1 MKPLEKERVMSVVRG
16 MGLASNLGLT
26 VGVTVFLGVLLG
38 NYLDEKVGGKGIL
51 FSIIVILSV
60 IIGLY
65 SAVRAVRKS
74 LEKKP

>member
-1 MKPLEKERVMSVVRG
+1 MKAPDKSTVVSLVHSI
-16 MGLASNLGLT
+16 GLASNLGLT

-38 NYLDEKVGGKGIL
+38 KYLDEKVGGKGIL
-51 FSIIVILSV
+51 FSIIVIVSV

-65 SAVRAVRKS
+65 GAVRALRKS

>member
-65 SAVRAVRKS
+65 GAIRAVRKS

>member
-1 MKPLEKERVMSVVRG
+1 MKPVERERVMSVVRG

-38 NYLDEKVGGKGIL
+38 KYLDEKVGGKGIL

-65 SAVRAVRKS
+65 GAVRAVRKS
-74 LEKKP
+74 LKKKP

>member
-1 MKPLEKERVMSVVRG
+1 MKPLERERVMSVVRS

-65 SAVRAVRKS
+65 GAIRAVRKS

>member
-1 MKPLEKERVMSVVRG
+1 MKPLERERVMSVVRS

-60 IIGLY
+60 IVGLY
-65 SAVRAVRKS
+65 GAIRAVRKS

>member
-1 MKPLEKERVMSVVRG
+1 MKPLERERVMSVVRG

-65 SAVRAVRKS
+65 GAIRAVRKS

>member
-1 MKPLEKERVMSVVRG
+1 MKPLERERVMSVVRG

-60 IIGLY
+60 IVGLY
-65 SAVRAVRKS
+65 GAIRAVRKS